1 MAGAADILI
10 CVLFI
15 MHWARLVTLGRLAGT
30 LYMCD
35 DGLVKAMFYWVVKL
49 WPIAWSILTV
59 ALWIANPYAG
69 FGFSLFIGFHWA
81 GFHFIFRELE

>member
-10 CVLFI
+10 CVLFF
-15 MHWARLVTLGRLAGT
+15 MHWARLVTLGRLART

-35 DGLVKAMFYWVVKL
+35 DGLVAAMFYWVINL

-59 ALWIANPYAG
+59 ALWIADPYAG
-69 FGFSLFIGFHWA
+69 FAFSLWIGLHW
-81 GFHFIFRELE
+81 GGLLFIFRD